1 MKKKASDETI
11 DITEIP
17 TQSFYA
23 DKIIGMGLGVSV
35 SKLILGNEVSP
46 GNHTPTLNLIMPTT
60 ALLDALNSLQK
71 TIHEDD
77 GYKALLLEQIDKI
90 KEQYSNL

>member
-1 MKKKASDETI
+1 MKKKASDEI
-11 DITEIP
+11 MDIPENSV
-17 TQSFYA
+17 QSIYA

-46 GNHTPTLNLIMPTT
+46 GNYTPTLNLIMPTT
-60 ALLDALNSLQK
+60 ALIDALNSLQK
-71 TIHEDD
+71 TIHEDE
-77 GYKALLLEQIDKI
+77 GYKAVLLEQIDKI